1 MSKRSESAHMGR
13 VAALGCI
20 ICGDPAQ
27 VHHMRGC
34 KRNNW
39 LTIPLCPEHHVG
51 SFSIHM
57 DRRAFEAVYGDETAL
72 LALTIEGL
80 HNENFQR

>member
-1 MSKRSESAHMGR
+1 MTAKAESEHMGR

-57 DRRAFEAVYGDETAL
+57 DRRGFEAIYGDELKL
-72 LALTIEGL
+72 LSLTIEML
-80 HNENFQR
+80 HVQN